1 MTTLQKGQL
10 SYLILSCLVEK
21 DMYGLELIEEIKKR
35 SGVEVKLPSLYS
47 NLNRMKDLKFISSYL
62 KESTKGPKCAY
73 SSITENGRKEFE
85 KLKESF
91 GSQSFISENVESEK
105 VETKPL
111 NEEIKEEQEEISEE
125 IEEIK
130 KDEDYD
136 DFFAEIP
143 DEDEVK
149 SEETAVESAEEVN
162 EETEEIEN
170 NEEDLE
176 TESSPILEEHVEEK
190 TDEPQEKT
198 EEITETEEPKNDAV
212 FLSNDDRTVENEAHE
227 YNKKIFD
234 VSMDYNKN
242 KNRKSFAENQIEMVV
257 KDAVPVEEQREKT
270 ITNVNSL
277 KEALLQS
284 RQGNYDHIVLPTSS
298 PSSQPAEEKVEQAE
312 VKEEKEELVEEKVFD
327 DGIFITDRVDYIPK
341 AKRFEPPK
349 INLLVPNEVEPLP
362 APKRNANLDPNCSD
376 IRAKI
381 ESLYALSKKNSTPV
395 KDPTKEEVST
405 SKIENSIDNFEDL
418 KDYYD
423 SQNISFKVYKRA
435 EKKITHNT
443 NKIVFFVDLITL
455 GLIAFG
461 SALFYLIF
469 SLTGLT
475 NPNTNFLYYLLPILY
490 FVYVGIRFYMYKR
503 ISSKVPRPLFNF
515 IVVWGSAILLSGVVF
530 CLNLA
535 SGVPVNALTPCISS
549 IVLPIFVIF
558 AIFIVRHYIML
569 FSLKRYWR

>member
-47 NLNRMKDLKFISSYL
+47 NLNRMKELKFISSYL

-91 GSQSFISENVESEK
+91 GSQSFISEDVEAERI
-105 VETKPL
+105 EHEPFR
-111 NEEIKEEQEEISEE
+111 EEIKEQEEIAEQ
-125 IEEIK
+125 IDEIK
-130 KDEDYD
+130 KDENYD

-143 DEDEVK
+143 DKDEENEESAIENVEEVK
-149 SEETAVESAEEVN
+149 EETKEAEK
-162 EETEEIEN
+162 N
-170 NEEDLE
+170 NEEVLEKEDVTEADTSPVLENSVDDDLE
-176 TESSPILEEHVEEK
+176 DDKEEGE
-190 TDEPQEKT
+190 
-198 EEITETEEPKNDAV
+198 EEIKNDAV
-212 FLSNDDRTVENEAHE
+212 FLSNEERHEQDAHE

-242 KNRKSFAENQIEMVV
+242 KNRKSFSENQIEMVV
-257 KDAVPVEEQREKT
+257 KDAVPVEEKREKT

-284 RQGNYDHIVLPTSS
+284 RQGNYENVVLPTAPVASHV
-298 PSSQPAEEKVEQAE
+298 QDKKEEMVENTE
-312 VKEEKEELVEEKVFD
+312 VKDELFEEKVFD
-327 DGIFITDRVDYIPK
+327 DGKFITDRVDYIPK

-349 INLLVPNEVEPLP
+349 INLLVPSEEEPLP

-381 ESLYALSKKNSTPV
+381 ESLYALSRNNVSTP
-395 KDPTKEEVST
+395 SNG
-405 SKIENSIDNFEDL
+405 ENHVEKAENTFDNFEDL

-423 SQNISFKVYKRA
+423 TQNISFKVYKRA
-435 EKKITHNT
+435 EKKVKHNT
-443 NKIVFFVDLITL
+443 NKIIFFVDLITL

-558 AIFIVRHYIML
+558 VIFIFRHYAML
-569 FSLKRYWR
+569 FSLKRYWK